1 MQRLF
6 LITVLSLFTISV
18 NGQHPDYIFSG
29 DFNQVPFDT
38 FVESLEKSSGLTFF
52 YRSSWTSGVN
62 VTAAGRELSLATVLA
77 QNLEPYGLTY
87 YIDEGKNV
95 FILNGV
101 TIQRIEDMTA
111 GVVNERSSM
120 VEISSDG
127 DKEAVYFGG
136 PKKEEAIESK
146 VIGKSA
152 DIVNNGRV
160 NLYGKIWDTE
170 NGESLVGATIYFPES
185 GKGTITDLYGHFQ
198 VVLAPGSYML
208 NVNSMGMKEKRYAL
222 TIYSDGRL
230 DLGMEKDIIP
240 IKELVIRAEKNQNVS
255 GMQMGH
261 AKIDIKTIKEIPL
274 IMGEKDVLK
283 VAQLLPGIQ
292 SVGEGSSGFNV
303 RGSSA
308 DENMFYIN
316 RIPVFN
322 TSHLFGFF
330 SSFSPDIIKDF
341 NLYKSNIPV
350 EYGGRI
356 ASVFSI
362 STREGNK
369 NNLTTRGGISPITGH
384 IAIEGP
390 IKKEKHSFVL
400 SARSSYSDWL
410 LKFLEDPLLRD
421 SRASFY
427 DLSAGITLE
436 PDNRNLIKAF
446 GYYSSDNFHY
456 TDLLHYNYQNTG
468 ASLTWRHRIN
478 PALSSVVA
486 MVFSQYSFET
496 VNTEYLFSAYSHHYR
511 IGQYEIS
518 SDLLWV
524 PVSNHTITFGG
535 KIIYYGLQRGDI
547 LPFGEESVRSPV
559 SLGSDNGLEE
569 DLYVSDKY
577 EIVPGLTLYGG
588 LRYSIFSYMGPSL
601 VYTYDTDAPRGPEN
615 ITDSLQYKAGQP
627 VRTYSG
633 PDLRLAVNLS
643 TGASSSVK
651 LSYNRTRQYLFM
663 LSNTIAIAP
672 TDQWKLCDYNIRPLY
687 GDQISAG
694 FYKDVP
700 RKGIRTSVEL
710 YVKRTHNQVEY
721 KPSAEFIGSATVER
735 DLLQGVQD
743 AYGFELLLEKEM
755 GNLTGWIS
763 YAYSRS
769 LVTVDGEHLWEQI
782 NGGKRY
788 PSNYDKPHAL
798 NMILNY
804 RLNRRFSLSGNVV
817 YSTGRP
823 VTYPVSSYYLSGEE
837 IINFSERNAYRL
849 PDYFRIDL
857 SVNIEGNLKAKKNIH
872 SYWMLNIYNLTGRRN
887 AYTIFYRSEEGLLN
901 SYRMS
906 IFGTPIVSLSWN
918 FKFGNYASP

>member
-18 NGQHPDYIFSG
+18 HGQHPDYIFSG

-38 FVESLEKSSGLTFF
+38 FVELLEKSSGLSFF
-52 YRSSWTSGVN
+52 YHSSWTSGVT
-62 VTAAGRELSLATVLA
+62 VTATGKELSLATVLT
-77 QNLEPYGLTY
+77 QNLEPNGLTY

-101 TIQRIEDMTA
+101 TIQKIKDMRA
-111 GVVNERSSM
+111 SVVNESSSL
-120 VEISSDG
+120 VEISSDE
-127 DKEAVYFGG
+127 DKEAEYFGG

-146 VIGKSA
+146 VIGKTT

-160 NLYGKIWDTE
+160 NLYGKIWDAE

-185 GKGTITDLYGHFQ
+185 GKGTITDLYGRFQ
-198 VVLAPGSYML
+198 VVLAPGSHML
-208 NVNSMGMKEKRYAL
+208 NVNSLGMKEKRYAL
-222 TIYSDGRL
+222 TIYADGRL

-240 IKELVIRAEKNQNVS
+240 IKELVIRAERNQNVS
-255 GMQMGH
+255 GIQMGH

-303 RGSSA
+303 RGSSV
-308 DENMFYIN
+308 DENMVYIN

-369 NNLTTRGGISPITGH
+369 NNLTARGGVSPVTGH

-410 LKFLEDPLLRD
+410 LRFLEDPLLRD

-436 PDNRNLIKAF
+436 PDTRNLIKAF
-446 GYYSSDNFHY
+446 GYYSSDNFKY

-468 ASLTWRHRIN
+468 ASLTWRHRIS
-478 PALSSVVA
+478 PALSSVAA
-486 MVFSQYSFET
+486 MVFSQYSYET
-496 VNTEYLFSAYSHHYR
+496 VNTEYIYSAYSHHYS

-524 PVSNHTITFGG
+524 PVSNHTLTFGG

-577 EIVPGLTLYGG
+577 EIVPGITLYGG
-588 LRYSIFSYMGPSL
+588 LRYSIFSYLGPSL
-601 VYTYDTDAPRGPEN
+601 VYTYYADAPRVPEN

-633 PDLRLAVNLS
+633 PDLRFAVNFS

-694 FYKDVP
+694 FFKDVP
-700 RKGIRTSVEL
+700 RKGIRTSAEL

-721 KPSAEFIGSATVER
+721 RPSAEFAGSANVER
-735 DLLQGVQD
+735 DVLQGLQD
-743 AYGFELLLEKEM
+743 AYGFELMLEKEM

-769 LVTVDGEHLWEQI
+769 LVKVDGEHPWEQI
-782 NGGKRY
+782 NRGKRY
-788 PSNYDKPHAL
+788 PSNYDKPNAL

-887 AYTIFYRSEEGLLN
+887 AYTIFFRSEEGLLN